1 MRYTKIATANPF
13 SGAPKINI
21 AAVFGASPN
30 KPFILRIPVTGER
43 PITYSAKDLPA
54 GLTLENNIITGAVLN
69 EGDYVV
75 TLTAKNTLGK
85 TEKKVKLEIHPGNVL
100 VTPLLGFTT
109 WNAFGADVTQEDV
122 EDTAQKLVDLGI
134 TEYGYRYMNLDSGWQ
149 EKYGGEFDAVM
160 PNKKFPDMK
169 KMTDKI
175 HSLGMKAG
183 TYSTPM
189 LTAWG
194 CPKEFESIPG
204 CTTGEPDL
212 RFTLTN
218 GGIGVERK
226 ERNNALQWAAWGFDY
241 LKYDWRPTDTYNAE
255 LMRQELFKLDRDFG
269 YCVTIRAIKEFSNYW
284 SNHVSSYRSC
294 PDTHREWPNL
304 LKIYRSYFD
313 FVDCVK
319 KGHYPDLDL
328 LDLGTCRCE
337 AVRGTFTEDEQVT
350 AYSVRAFLGSPIQI
364 SSTLENIDEFELSLY
379 CNDEIIA
386 INQDSSFHT
395 AVPVYQTEQ
404 GESILD
410 VFEKEL
416 EDGCYAYALFNMG
429 ETKQKVLGR
438 FAATSTLRDI
448 WAKEDL
454 DSAQY
459 LDLELMPHT
468 VRILKCNQ
476 KLQTIAN
483 ATESVVV
490 ETAPVI
496 VDTDA

>member
-1 MRYTKIATANPF
+1 MRYTKIAIAKPF
-13 SGAPKINI
+13 EGAPKINI
-21 AAVFGASPN
+21 ASVFGASPN

-43 PITYSAKDLPA
+43 PMKYGAENLPA
-54 GLTLENNIITGAVLN
+54 GLTLENNIITGAVLS
-69 EGDYVV
+69 EGDYEI
-75 TLTAKNTLGK
+75 TLIAENALGRA
-85 TEKKVKLEIHPGNVL
+85 EKKVKLEIHPGNVL

-122 EDTAQKLVDLGI
+122 ENTAQKLVDLGI

-160 PNKKFPDMK
+160 PNRKFPDMK

-194 CPKEFESIPG
+194 CPKEFASIPG
-204 CTTGEPDL
+204 CTTGAPDPI
-212 RFTLTN
+212 FTLTN

-226 ERNNALQWAAWGFDY
+226 ERNNAKQWEAWGFDY

-255 LMRQELFKLDRDFG
+255 LMRKELAALNRDFG

-284 SNHVSSYRSC
+284 SKYVTSYRSC

-304 LKIYRSYFD
+304 IKIYRSYFD
-313 FVDCVK
+313 FIDCVN

-328 LDLGTCRCE
+328 LDIGTCRCE
-337 AVRGTFTEDEQVT
+337 AVRGTFTQDEQVV
-350 AYSVRAFLGSPIQI
+350 AYSVRAFLNSPIQI
-364 SSTLENIDEFELSLY
+364 SSTMEHLDDFEFSLY

-386 INQDSSFHT
+386 INQDAAFCT
-395 AVPVYQTEQ
+395 AKPIYQE
-404 GESILD
+404 EKENSILD
-410 VFEKEL
+410 VFEKKL
-416 EDGCYAYALFNMG
+416 EDGSYAYAFFNFG

-438 FAATSTLRDI
+438 FADKATLRDV

-454 DSAQY
+454 DSAKY

-468 VRILKCNQ
+468 VRILKSSQ
-476 KLQTIAN
+476 KLETVAN
-483 ATESVVV
+483 AIEEVLVQTE
-490 ETAPVI
+490 PVI

>member
-1 MRYTKIATANPF
+1 MRYTKIATAKPF

-21 AAVFGASPN
+21 ASVFGASPN
-30 KPFILRIPVTGER
+30 KPFILRIPVTGDR
-43 PITYSAKDLPA
+43 PIKYGAENLPA
-54 GLTLENNIITGAVLN
+54 GLTLEDNIITGAVLQ
-69 EGDYVV
+69 EGDYEI
-75 TLTAKNTLGK
+75 TLTAENTLGK
-85 TEKKVKLEIHPGNVL
+85 AEKKVKLEIHPGNVL

-122 EDTAQKLVDLGI
+122 ENTAQKLVDLGI

-160 PNKKFPDMK
+160 PNWKFPDMK

-175 HSLGMKAG
+175 HALGMKAG

-212 RFTLTN
+212 RFTMTN

-226 ERNNALQWAAWGFDY
+226 ERNNALQWNAWGFDY

-255 LMRQELFKLDRDFG
+255 LMRQELIKLDRDFG

-284 SNHVSSYRSC
+284 SNYVSSYRSC

-304 LKIYRSYFD
+304 IKIYRSYLD
-313 FVDCVK
+313 FLDCVK

-337 AVRGTFTEDEQVT
+337 AVRGTFNEDEQIT

-364 SSTLENIDEFELSLY
+364 SSTMENIDEFELSLY

-386 INQDSSFHT
+386 INQDGSFHT
-395 AVPVYQTEQ
+395 AIPVYQDEK
-404 GESILD
+404 GDSILD

-416 EDGCYAYALFNMG
+416 EDGSYAYALFNMG

-438 FAATSTLRDI
+438 FAAKAQLRDV

-454 DSAQY
+454 EDARY

-468 VRILKCNQ
+468 VRIIKSTQNLE
-476 KLQTIAN
+476 TIAN
-483 ATESVVV
+483 AIERIEVQTE
-490 ETAPVI
+490 PVN